1 MLLYLFC
8 LSLCLNTANLQW
20 TTPTEHDFGEIERGK
35 AQTIVFT
42 FKNISDK
49 PIVVDNV
56 RTDCGCTASD
66 WDNTPVSPTGSGKIT
81 ITFDAVKE
89 GYFRKKI
96 TVWLH
101 KQKKAEVLYIE
112 GEVLK

>member
-1 MLLYLFC
+1 MVLYLFC
-8 LSLCLNTANLQW
+8 ISIFFNSNVQW

-35 AQTIVFT
+35 SQTYIFI

-66 WDNTPVSPTGSGKIT
+66 WENTPILPNATGKIS
-81 ITFDAVKE
+81 ITFDAFKE

-96 TVWLH
+96 TVWIH
-101 KQKKAEVLYIE
+101 KQKKSETLYIE

>member
-1 MLLYLFC
+1 MLLYLFIYAFC
-8 LSLCLNTANLQW
+8 INTNIQW
-20 TTPTEHDFGEIERGK
+20 VTPTEHDFGDIEKGK
-35 AQTIVFT
+35 AQSFVFT
-42 FKNISDK
+42 FKNVSDK
-49 PIVVDNV
+49 PIVIDNV

-66 WDNTPVSPTGSGKIT
+66 WENDPILPNAIGKVT
-81 ITFDAVKE
+81 ITYDALKE

-101 KQKKAEVLYIE
+101 KQKKAETLYIE